1 MEFNTFYS
9 FLVFEVIADPNE
21 FNSQTQITN
30 PNENT
35 LLDPMNHIAQNN
47 NYTINSTSNNISNS
61 ENNFLM
67 HHTTNTLFHEEDL
80 GTKLNKQ
87 IPNIFL

>member
-47 NYTINSTSNNISNS
+47 NY
-61 ENNFLM
+61 
-67 HHTTNTLFHEEDL
+67 
-80 GTKLNKQ
+80 KQ
-87 IPNIFL
+87 Y